1 MKSLDLEKNYEEKS
15 EIKIE
20 DEEDLKKKKERIEVE
35 RRGKKM
41 SDESDVSVGSRSD
54 VSVEMNI
61 GWGRWYSLR
70 ELENATRGFVEE
82 SVIGEGGY
90 GIVYKGVLDDGSV
103 VAVKNL
109 LNNKYVC
116 FDFLFFFNFFKFILF
131 CLSLIHYFAW

>member
-116 FDFLFFFNFFKFILF
+116 FDFLFFFLKFF
-131 CLSLIHYFAW
+131 